1 MKEHQSPS
9 VFLRIWSERQYTN
22 NDQTVYDN
30 RTLNHTKSPR
40 SQTTTSAAIRLD
52 QLDQQLDQNTGVGC
66 HFLLQRIFLTQE
78 VVSDSQLTDFYPYF
92 QLRTNQRKPICSSYQ
107 SHKIFLDSNS
117 WPGALFTRPTTS
129 SKAYWRPSSS
139 SSFTKL
145 VHSPTCL

>member
-66 HFLLQRIFLTQE
+66 HFLLQGIFLTQE
-78 VVSDSQLTDFYPYF
+78 VVNDSQLTDFYPYF
-92 QLRTNQRKPICSSYQ
+92 QLRTNQRKL
-107 SHKIFLDSNS
+107 HM
-117 WPGALFTRPTTS
+117 
-129 SKAYWRPSSS
+129 
-139 SSFTKL
+139 
-145 VHSPTCL
+145 